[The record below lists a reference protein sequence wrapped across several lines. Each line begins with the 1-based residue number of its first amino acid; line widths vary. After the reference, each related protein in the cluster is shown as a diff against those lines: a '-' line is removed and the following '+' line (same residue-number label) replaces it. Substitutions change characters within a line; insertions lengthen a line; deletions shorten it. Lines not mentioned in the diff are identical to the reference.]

1 MAISKQKQKSWWHN
15 WVQVWS
21 PENQKFWCPRAGRD
35 GCPSSESE
43 DGLTFLHFGFYSGLQ
58 ETGKHVLM
66 LVRGHSL
73 LHLPEPNA
81 SLCQKH
87 PQEYTWKQCLATHLA
102 SLSPGELT
110 SKTNCH
116 ARTVIPPA
124 LFFYLK
130 TLLTIQCLFF
140 FQLFKII
147 NPSSVRNAIGFL
159 MNNFIY
165 LHMFLFKIIF
175 LQSITN
181 LQCTFSFSCTANQLF
196 TYICTLFF

>member
-1 MAISKQKQKSWWHN
+1 M
-15 WVQVWS
+15 
-21 PENQKFWCPRAGRD
+21 
-35 GCPSSESE
+35 
-43 DGLTFLHFGFYSGLQ
+43 TFLHFGFYSGLQ

-175 LQSITN
+175 YRVLLTYSVLLVSAVQQISYSHTYVHS
-181 LQCTFSFSCTANQLF
+181 FFRYFSC
-196 TYICTLFF
+196 ICH